1 MEESITVEYAGRPL
15 TISSGLVAK
24 QADGSVLVRYGD
36 TVVLVT
42 AVGDRRETEKD
53 FLPLT
58 VNYQEMTY
66 AAGKFPGGFF
76 KREARPSDKETLTSR
91 LIDRPLRPLFAKGW
105 RNETQVIATVL
116 SADQENDPA
125 LLGMIGASAAMVISP
140 IPFAGPMAGI
150 RIARVNG
157 EFIIN
162 PTIQQMN
169 ESDLDI
175 ILAGTREAILMVEGG
190 AGFIKGEDLI
200 EAIDLAHRSLIPLI
214 EMQEQLR
221 AKVGKEKWP
230 VKPAGAPQELKAEI
244 RGVAQKDLTE
254 AFSIANKRERGDRLQ
269 AIYEE
274 LNAKYADAE
283 RLAVSR
289 SFEEIK
295 KEMMR
300 ESLFATGKRIDGRS
314 ADDIRNI
321 ACRVG
326 ILPRTH
332 GSSLFTRGETQALA
346 VTTFGTAE
354 DEQKIESLLEG
365 VSYKSFMLHYNFPPY
380 SVGEISFL
388 RAKSRREIGHGN
400 LAERALAPILPTKED
415 FPYTIRIVSE
425 ILESNGSSSMASVCS
440 GCLSLMDAGVPIKE
454 PVAGIAMGLLIQDGK
469 DIVLSDILGDEDA
482 MGDMDF
488 KIAGTREGITAVQ
501 MDIKTK
507 GITREIMRKAVHQAQ
522 AGIGRILD
530 IMAEALPSPREV
542 LSPYA
547 PRIYT
552 ITIKPEKIRE
562 VIGPGGKV
570 IKSLVEQTGVKIDI
584 EDSGIVR
591 IVSQDAEA
599 ANAAIEMVKKITKE
613 AEVGALYMGKVKKV
627 VDFGAIV
634 EILPGVDGLVHV
646 SQLSDTYIKKVSDV
660 VKEGDEILVKVLDVE
675 SNGRIRLSR
684 KAAVKETKGTA
695 EDV

>member
-150 RIARVNG
+150 KIGRVNG

-162 PTIQQMN
+162 PSLQQMN

-214 EMQEQLR
+214 DMQEQLR

-274 LNAKYADAE
+274 LTAKYADAE
-283 RLAVSR
+283 RLAVIEVFR
-289 SFEEIK
+289 RD
-295 KEMMR
+295 KER
-300 ESLFATGKRIDGRS
+300 
-314 ADDIRNI
+314 DDE
-321 ACRVG
+321 RV
-326 ILPRTH
+326 
-332 GSSLFTRGETQALA
+332 
-346 VTTFGTAE
+346 
-354 DEQKIESLLEG
+354 
-365 VSYKSFMLHYNFPPY
+365 
-380 SVGEISFL
+380 
-388 RAKSRREIGHGN
+388 
-400 LAERALAPILPTKED
+400 
-415 FPYTIRIVSE
+415 
-425 ILESNGSSSMASVCS
+425 SVCN
-440 GCLSLMDAGVPIKE
+440 G
-454 PVAGIAMGLLIQDGK
+454 Q
-469 DIVLSDILGDEDA
+469 ED
-482 MGDMDF
+482 
-488 KIAGTREGITAVQ
+488 RWQE
-501 MDIKTK
+501 
-507 GITREIMRKAVHQAQ
+507 R
-522 AGIGRILD
+522 
-530 IMAEALPSPREV
+530 
-542 LSPYA
+542 
-547 PRIYT
+547 
-552 ITIKPEKIRE
+552 
-562 VIGPGGKV
+562 
-570 IKSLVEQTGVKIDI
+570 
-584 EDSGIVR
+584 
-591 IVSQDAEA
+591 
-599 ANAAIEMVKKITKE
+599 
-613 AEVGALYMGKVKKV
+613 
-627 VDFGAIV
+627 
-634 EILPGVDGLVHV
+634 
-646 SQLSDTYIKKVSDV
+646 
-660 VKEGDEILVKVLDVE
+660 
-675 SNGRIRLSR
+675 
-684 KAAVKETKGTA
+684 
-695 EDV
+695 